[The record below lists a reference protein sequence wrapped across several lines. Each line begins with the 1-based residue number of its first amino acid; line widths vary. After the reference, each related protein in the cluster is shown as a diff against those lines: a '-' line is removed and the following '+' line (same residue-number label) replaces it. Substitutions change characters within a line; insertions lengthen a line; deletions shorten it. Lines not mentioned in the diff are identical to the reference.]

1 MIDPAT
7 VRSLTGSTYP
17 EPHASAM
24 GDRSFQELG
33 EAGGLTDFGAVLVTM
48 PPETLSSLRHWH
60 TEEDEFACVLEGE
73 LTLVEDDGPT
83 IVGPGSFIAWAKG
96 SPNGH
101 RLENRSGAVARFLVI
116 GSRSPT
122 DVCVYSDVDLA
133 FHAAEGG
140 RFTRRGGA
148 PLTDGHGDT
157 Q

>member
-1 MIDPAT
+1 
-7 VRSLTGSTYP
+7 
-17 EPHASAM
+17 
-24 GDRSFQELG
+24 
-33 EAGGLTDFGAVLVTM
+33 
-48 PPETLSSLRHWH
+48 
-60 TEEDEFACVLEGE
+60 
-73 LTLVEDDGPT
+73 
-83 IVGPGSFIAWAKG
+83 
-96 SPNGH
+96 PNGH